1 MEIPTRQRHTRAG
14 AFLGAGLVLVSCL
27 SVQASAALAST
38 LFDRMGAPAVAGL
51 RQLCAALVLLVLV
64 RPRIRGRTRREW
76 AGMAAYGGAMAAMN
90 VAYYCAVGRLPL
102 GVAATLLFLGPFVVA
117 VASARAWQDAL
128 LPVAGLAG
136 VVLVTGPGGT
146 VEWAGIAFGLLSA
159 LALACYTVFAQ
170 RVGQT
175 SAGLE
180 GLALSVGISAML
192 LLPFS
197 VPATPGMNGSDWAPL
212 AFSGVVGV
220 ALAFT
225 LDFQAV
231 RMATAKVV
239 ATLFSLDPVMGAL
252 VGAVALAEDLS
263 APVLVGMGLIVTAGA
278 VATWRAGGPASPDN
292 DQHVAEAALTTDT
305 TADQHLDDRGEDRPV
320 IDDVRTP
327 SVPRTDQ
334 PRRQ

>member
-1 MEIPTRQRHTRAG
+1 MSVPACTRPARTRA
-14 AFLGAGLVLVSCL
+14 LIGAGLVLVSCL

-38 LFDRMGAPAVAGL
+38 LFDRLGAPAVAGL
-51 RQLCAALVLLVLV
+51 RQLCAALILLVVV
-64 RPRIRGRTRREW
+64 RPRVRGHTRREW
-76 AGMAAYGGAMAAMN
+76 AGMAVYGAAMAAMN

-117 VASARAWQDAL
+117 VASARAWREAL
-128 LPVAGLAG
+128 LPAAGLAG

-170 RVGQT
+170 RVGRT
-175 SAGLE
+175 SSGLE
-180 GLALSVGISAML
+180 GLTLSVCISATL

-197 VPATPGMNGSDWAPL
+197 IPATPGMGGSDWGLVA
-212 AFSGVVGV
+212 ASGAVGV

-231 RMATAKVV
+231 KLATTKVV

-252 VGAVALAEDLS
+252 VGAVALAEGLS
-263 APVLVGMGLIVTAGA
+263 APVLVGMGLIISAGA
-278 VATWRAGGPASPDN
+278 AATWRAETQPASLAPDAA
-292 DQHVAEAALTTDT
+292 QHTQPPVDMATDK
-305 TADQHLDDRGEDRPV
+305 AIG
-320 IDDVRTP
+320 RTP
-327 SVPRTDQ
+327 HAQQNHRAATQDTVQDSATRPK
-334 PRRQ
+334 